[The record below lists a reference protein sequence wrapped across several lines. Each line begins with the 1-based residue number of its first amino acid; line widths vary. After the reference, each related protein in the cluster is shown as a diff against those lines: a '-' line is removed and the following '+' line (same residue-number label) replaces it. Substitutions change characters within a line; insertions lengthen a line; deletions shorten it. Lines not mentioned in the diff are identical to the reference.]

1 MNNEKIIYYLTGNS
15 LREKENIDILYTE
28 KKNNDCQ
35 MHMKS
40 KITKKI

>member
-28 KKNNDCQ
+28 KK
-35 MHMKS
+35 K
-40 KITKKI
+40 